1 MWSDQIES
9 DPVPKGETTFPR
21 NQLLRSLPRDEL
33 ERLAPLLHVVP
44 LSRRRILQHAGVPI
58 DHVYFI
64 EDGLISVLAK
74 TDDCNAVEVWL
85 IGRDGVVGSEALL
98 GIETTALSHFVQIG
112 GSALRITVRDLNCV
126 MSKSSNLRA
135 ALHGYVHAALMQS
148 SQSAACSLKHAFEQR
163 LARWLLTAQDQIEL
177 DALPITQELLARSL
191 GVHRPTVSATFK
203 VLQGRGIFVKERG
216 LIRIVDRS
224 ALERL
229 ACRCYRTMALSRNL
243 WQRSETR
250 RKLVVAL
257 SVLGALLEVEL
268 WVQ

>member
-1 MWSDQIES
+1 
-9 DPVPKGETTFPR
+9 
-21 NQLLRSLPRDEL
+21 
-33 ERLAPLLHVVP
+33 
-44 LSRRRILQHAGVPI
+44 
-58 DHVYFI
+58 
-64 EDGLISVLAK
+64 
-74 TDDCNAVEVWL
+74 
-85 IGRDGVVGSEALL
+85 
-98 GIETTALSHFVQIG
+98 
-112 GSALRITVRDLNCV
+112 
-126 MSKSSNLRA
+126 
-135 ALHGYVHAALMQS
+135 MQS

-163 LARWLLTAQDQIEL
+163 LARWLLTAQDRIEL

-203 VLQGRGIFVKERG
+203 VLQGRGIFLKERG

-229 ACRCYRTMALSRNL
+229 ACRCYRTMALSRTL